1 MFFCGVAGWF
11 ISEEKCERIAKV
23 MDNRSDRGQLPLGV
37 SKTIWT
43 QKRCLRCKRHG
54 CAENQKKG

>member
-11 ISEEKCERIAKV
+11 ISEEKCDQIAKV
-23 MDNRSDRGQLPLGV
+23 MDNRAKRDSLPLGV

-54 CAENQKKG
+54 RADAQKQG